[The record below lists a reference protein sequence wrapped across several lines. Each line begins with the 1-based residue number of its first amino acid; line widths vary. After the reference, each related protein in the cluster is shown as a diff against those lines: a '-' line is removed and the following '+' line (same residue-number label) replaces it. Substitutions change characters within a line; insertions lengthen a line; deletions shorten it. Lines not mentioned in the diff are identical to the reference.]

1 MLLPPRNMENRGEGI
16 AVMKKA
22 LRKQG
27 KYLREILISVRE
39 CGQSVVIYALIL
51 AVVTAASAGA
61 LLSLK
66 NNVNTTMDR
75 AEQRIANTDIGSEE
89 SYIAVEVLQN
99 IVVTVE
105 DYAGSYD
112 GDSHSGTVTVSAPVS
127 GYGLEVIHLKR
138 RLRIL
143 RSETG
148 QSILR
153 LRPTGITAM
162 KVIFQSR

>member
-39 CGQSVVIYALIL
+39 SGQSVVIYALIL

-66 NNVNTTMDR
+66 NN
-75 AEQRIANTDIGSEE
+75 DITSP
-89 SYIAVEVLQN
+89 
-99 IVVTVE
+99 
-105 DYAGSYD
+105 YA
-112 GDSHSGTVTVSAPVS
+112 
-127 GYGLEVIHLKR
+127 
-138 RLRIL
+138 
-143 RSETG
+143 
-148 QSILR
+148 
-153 LRPTGITAM
+153 
-162 KVIFQSR
+162 

>member
-1 MLLPPRNMENRGEGI
+1 
-16 AVMKKA
+16 MKKA

-39 CGQSVVIYALIL
+39 SGQSVVIYALIL

-89 SYIAVEVLQN
+89 SYIAIEVLQN
-99 IVVTVE
+99 MVVTAE

-112 GDSHSGTVTVSAPVS
+112 GDSHSGTVTVSAPAS
-127 GYGLEVIHLKR
+127 G
-138 RLRIL
+138 
-143 RSETG
+143 
-148 QSILR
+148 
-153 LRPTGITAM
+153 
-162 KVIFQSR
+162 